1 LNDDAEILDDAV
13 VETAGEP
20 GRDDPVSARGRGR
33 DSVIR
38 DAALELLAEV
48 GYDRMSMDAVAGRAH
63 ASKAT
68 IYRHWPG
75 KQELVLDAF
84 ASRAGEAFTPPDTG
98 SLSGDIVA
106 TLRAM
111 AAGMGGTDAELMVG
125 VLRAMRNAP
134 ELAVCVRD
142 QIIEQK
148 RYIGRTLVER
158 AVRRGELPPAA
169 DPEVFHQVTPA
180 LMFYRLIVLGEP
192 IDDDYLRHVADDV
205 LIPLLVHSA
214 QAAHGSH
221 QARCP
226 AEGHPGVRPTR
237 QQETKP

>member
-1 LNDDAEILDDAV
+1 
-13 VETAGEP
+13 
-20 GRDDPVSARGRGR
+20 
-33 DSVIR
+33 
-38 DAALELLAEV
+38 
-48 GYDRMSMDAVAGRAH
+48 
-63 ASKAT
+63 
-68 IYRHWPG
+68 
-75 KQELVLDAF
+75 
-84 ASRAGEAFTPPDTG
+84 
-98 SLSGDIVA
+98 
-106 TLRAM
+106 
-111 AAGMGGTDAELMVG
+111 MGGTDAELMVG

-148 RYIGRTLVER
+148 RYIGRTLIER

-226 AEGHPGVRPTR
+226 EEGHPGVRPTR

>member
-1 LNDDAEILDDAV
+1 MDST
-13 VETAGEP
+13 VERADGEL
-20 GRDDPVSARGRGR
+20 RDDPGPVRGRGR

-48 GYDRMSMDAVAGRAH
+48 GYDRMSMDAVAARAH

-84 ASRAGEAFTPPDTG
+84 ACRAGEAFVPPDTG

-106 TLRAM
+106 ALRGM
-111 AAGMGGTDAELMVG
+111 AAGFGGTDAELMVG

-134 ELAVCVRD
+134 ELADCVRA
-142 QIIEQK
+142 QVIEQK
-148 RYIGRTLVER
+148 RYIGRTMVER
-158 AVRRGELPPAA
+158 AVRRGELPPNA
-169 DPEVFHQVTPA
+169 DPEVFHETAPA
-180 LMFYRLIVLGEP
+180 LMFYRLIVLGQP
-192 IDDDYLRHVADDV
+192 IDDAYLEHVAGDV
-205 LIPLLVHSA
+205 LVPLLVQSA
-214 QAAHGSH
+214 QTAHCTYP
-221 QARCP
+221 ARHP